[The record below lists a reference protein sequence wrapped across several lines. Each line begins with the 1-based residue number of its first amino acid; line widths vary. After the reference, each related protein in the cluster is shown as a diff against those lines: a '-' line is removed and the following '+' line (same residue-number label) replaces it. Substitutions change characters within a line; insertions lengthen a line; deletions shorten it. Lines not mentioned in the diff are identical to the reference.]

1 MASDEC
7 ADLDEYFDGQL
18 CAAAARHFRRHLGGC
33 TACQEGLSWRAQLS
47 VLTGMIRPPTLR
59 ERLRAIGVRLVL
71 AGLRAV
77 TPEPVR
83 SWVRWDIEID
93 GRKVR

>member
-1 MASDEC
+1 M
-7 ADLDEYFDGQL
+7 

-33 TACQEGLSWRAQLS
+33 AGCREGLRWRAQLA
-47 VLTGMIRPPTLR
+47 VLTGMIRRPTWR
-59 ERLRAIGVRLVL
+59 ERAHEAGRRLVV
-71 AGLRAV
+71 AGLRAL

-83 SWVRWDIEID
+83 SWVRWEIEID